1 MQSASLLLSLPA
13 EIFDEV
19 IQHTHLALGSEPTEQ
34 KFVELRLVCRAFDE
48 VVSREVFPRDRKNQF
63 MRRNN
68 INAET
73 AKWLLLTK
81 TKIHSRDTRG
91 TLAFLHECATFAM
104 NHQSEWSRHAKH
116 TYFDYLAAAC
126 HIIVANHGVHAVLK
140 QVVFVAKRGK
150 NPLAKSIRMLRAR
163 KSTLRPSMTP
173 VDIHGVMQ
181 MAAVLGDSS
190 AIEAMVA
197 RGVDMDFNHP
207 VFGCALFA
215 AASNGCLKTVSQ
227 LIGLGADPN
236 VRGHLLATPM
246 SLSPERNNTALLVA
260 AERNYKQVANL
271 LAGEPRV
278 CINETGGESRKN
290 ALVWAAERGWVD
302 TVQIIL
308 ARGDADVDSRIGRG
322 EFPITVAVMHDHPE
336 VLALLLKASKTKL
349 TEKRYNGQC
358 PMALA
363 LVRGS
368 SRMVRLMLEIG
379 EIDPNE
385 ELPYGAPR
393 VKCPHPMPSRGSA
406 DGTPLVIAVKNG
418 HANLVETLLNY
429 PGVDPN
435 LVSGSITPL
444 DLAIAE
450 DRAEVVKVFLR
461 HQDKL
466 ERSLCALRKPLLHV
480 AAHKGAAS
488 VIKMLINC
496 YGADPNTYDDQ
507 KQTILCSAISNYQWK
522 VVEYLVQCP
531 AVDVNLA
538 GHSGLGDNVGPNIPL
553 QMAAHQQN
561 YIALGYLMKRDDLD
575 LNWSGVWGTALSIA
589 VETSNQWAM
598 KTLLYDSG
606 VDVNRTSEISPGP
619 IYVHRKMPAGSYSS
633 WGFFAEEGQ
642 SGGDS
647 PLLRAVKCD
656 KLEAVQ
662 ALLENHN
669 VDPNVADS
677 CSRTPLWWASRGG
690 GLRMVRYILSARI
703 KPDINAQDMEGWTP
717 LLCAANNNKDTTTRM
732 LLDLPG
738 IDPNAANKYGWT
750 ALHICANYG
759 NMRILEQ
766 LISHPRI
773 DVWARTRDGETALD
787 VAKDCAGDAEALY
800 QLERLSR
807 MMASRPDSRGGYYE
821 AASNHL

>member
-1 MQSASLLLSLPA
+1 
-13 EIFDEV
+13 
-19 IQHTHLALGSEPTEQ
+19 
-34 KFVELRLVCRAFDE
+34 
-48 VVSREVFPRDRKNQF
+48 
-63 MRRNN
+63 
-68 INAET
+68 
-73 AKWLLLTK
+73 
-81 TKIHSRDTRG
+81 
-91 TLAFLHECATFAM
+91 
-104 NHQSEWSRHAKH
+104 
-116 TYFDYLAAAC
+116 
-126 HIIVANHGVHAVLK
+126 
-140 QVVFVAKRGK
+140 
-150 NPLAKSIRMLRAR
+150 
-163 KSTLRPSMTP
+163 
-173 VDIHGVMQ
+173 
-181 MAAVLGDSS
+181 
-190 AIEAMVA
+190 
-197 RGVDMDFNHP
+197 
-207 VFGCALFA
+207 
-215 AASNGCLKTVSQ
+215 
-227 LIGLGADPN
+227 
-236 VRGHLLATPM
+236 
-246 SLSPERNNTALLVA
+246 
-260 AERNYKQVANL
+260 
-271 LAGEPRV
+271 
-278 CINETGGESRKN
+278 
-290 ALVWAAERGWVD
+290 
-302 TVQIIL
+302 
-308 ARGDADVDSRIGRG
+308 
-322 EFPITVAVMHDHPE
+322 MHDHPE

-385 ELPYGAPR
+385 ELPYGAPQ

-435 LVSGSITPL
+435 LVSGSVTPL

-619 IYVHRKMPAGSYSS
+619 STSTARCQQGATLAGASSARTARAGGLTTPAG
-633 WGFFAEEGQ
+633 GKVRQA
-642 SGGDS
+642 GGR
-647 PLLRAVKCD
+647 PGPPREPQRRPQRGRL
-656 KLEAVQ
+656 VQ
-662 ALLENHN
+662 Q
-669 VDPNVADS
+669 D
-677 CSRTPLWWASRGG
+677 PLWWASRGG
-690 GLRMVRYILSARI
+690 AQDGPVHPVGADQARHQRAGHGRLDAAPLRGQQQQGHDDADAPRPARDRPQRGQQVRLDGAAHLRQLRQCDDPGAAHLAPEDRRVGEDERRGDGPRCRQGLR
-703 KPDINAQDMEGWTP
+703 G
-717 LLCAANNNKDTTTRM
+717 
-732 LLDLPG
+732 G
-738 IDPNAANKYGWT
+738 
-750 ALHICANYG
+750 
-759 NMRILEQ
+759 
-766 LISHPRI
+766 
-773 DVWARTRDGETALD
+773 
-787 VAKDCAGDAEALY
+787 
-800 QLERLSR
+800 
-807 MMASRPDSRGGYYE
+807 RGGLLP
-821 AASNHL
+821 AGAII